1 MSGDEGDNTEDYY
14 EVENAVAA
22 DLDNSGPEEVMV
34 DSQGNT
40 FYPMRPSMPLSDSI
54 PDGEWPR
61 EETLESDESG
71 SNYSSDAR
79 QKKKMA
85 NGTRTLSP
93 EVEQEDD
100 REEADEVVSSVKPS
114 GRKVCW

>member
-1 MSGDEGDNTEDYY
+1 
-14 EVENAVAA
+14 
-22 DLDNSGPEEVMV
+22 
-34 DSQGNT
+34 
-40 FYPMRPSMPLSDSI
+40 
-54 PDGEWPR
+54 
-61 EETLESDESG
+61 LESDESG